1 MAIFPNLYC
10 NSVLV
15 LVVKKNENNYK
26 NKIKKRIIK
35 HIVFQKKA
43 KRYEMNFY
51 SDEIINDILDHA
63 PIESLIDTLD
73 TFKEKT
79 RNTLHRFSG
88 NDIQTQYVDALLGD
102 ERNKDVFYCMDHEFA
117 IENCP
122 VIMIY
127 RKSRDE
133 TRYYIL
139 MLCTKPNFRKQ
150 GYASKL
156 LDGFVEK
163 IREEQKEKEQKEKEQ
178 NKKKQKEK
186 EQTKKQEK
194 IKIILSS
201 VENAVLFYESY
212 GFRWTM
218 DTLSDHEELTEIEKN
233 EEGKEYFIM
242 ELVIK

>member
-1 MAIFPNLYC
+1 M
-10 NSVLV
+10 
-15 LVVKKNENNYK
+15 K
-26 NKIKKRIIK
+26 IK

-63 PIESLIDTLD
+63 PLESLIDILD

-88 NDIQTQYVDALLGD
+88 NDIQTKYVDALLGD
-102 ERNKDVFYCMDHEFA
+102 ERNKVVFYCMDHEFA

-127 RKSRDE
+127 RKSREE

-163 IREEQKEKEQKEKEQ
+163 VREEQKEKEKT
-178 NKKKQKEK
+178 KKQ

-201 VENAVLFYESY
+201 VETAVLFYEAY
-212 GFRWTM
+212 GFRWTI
-218 DTLSDHEELTEIEKN
+218 DTLSDHEELMEIEKD

-242 ELVIK
+242 ELLIK